1 MTQDFFN
8 PLSDEREEDQQ
19 RKKDKRVRRIQWLLP
34 LGRKLWAE
42 NLYPMQ
48 IISDLAKPRSSS
60 MSRRKQLESML
71 MPHIVYFKLKPRNLK
86 SKDKSRRK

>member
-8 PLSDEREEDQQ
+8 PLSDERVEDQQ

-42 NLYPMQ
+42 NLYPTQ
-48 IISDLAKPRSSS
+48 IISDLAGEAQELFNVSAETAREYAHAAYRLLQAEASEPQEQGQIS
-60 MSRRKQLESML
+60 
-71 MPHIVYFKLKPRNLK
+71 P
-86 SKDKSRRK
+86 